1 MSDLEQELLTAISNS
16 ADPAAVPRLL
26 KVLPCLLEAVGN
38 WGPGRPLGPMNW

>member
-26 KVLPCLLEAVGN
+26 KVLACLLKAVGN